1 MSEWSCE
8 TAAGVSVMGALAANL
23 LVSGF
28 RTTRT
33 VPATD
38 IVIDV
43 MAFDCLQKSGPRFL
57 WQRAGDVDL
66 LEVCSTSLPEFN

>member
-43 MAFDCLQKSGPRFL
+43 MAFDCFTRKSEQSLFL
-57 WQRAGDVDL
+57 GFSCNVL
-66 LEVCSTSLPEFN
+66 VT